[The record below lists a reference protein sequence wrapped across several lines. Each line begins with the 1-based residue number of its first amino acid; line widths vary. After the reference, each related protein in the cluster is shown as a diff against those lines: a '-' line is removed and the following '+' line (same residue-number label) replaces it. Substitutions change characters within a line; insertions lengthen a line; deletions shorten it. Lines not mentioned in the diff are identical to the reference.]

1 MEILRKGLISKR
13 QPHTREGRGEHR
25 GDRQPQAEGQTATN
39 KGKTERKGKPMKG
52 KKGEE
57 MT

>member
-25 GDRQPQAEGQTATN
+25 DDRQPQAEGQTATN
-39 KGKTERKGKPMKG
+39 KGKTEKKRKANEKERKER
-52 KKGEE
+52 K
-57 MT
+57 